1 MMRRWWRRR
10 RGEVGEPAAEE
21 AAPARGAL
29 VSEGDLIELRRH
41 VPANREAF
49 QRWYADPEIA
59 ALLRHDQEPL
69 NAVQSKGYFDTF
81 ILPLS
86 ARGWCYAI
94 HERGAGR
101 LLGTTALTDVSR
113 RAAGRSALFRIVIG
127 EKDAWGRGFG
137 TEATRLVVEEAF
149 ATHDL
154 DEVRLEVFSH
164 NPRAI
169 AAYAR
174 VGFVRTGEHVE
185 WISRRRQELRVVEM
199 ALTRDAY
206 GEALA
211 AADDE
216 PFDDEDAAD
225 RGERRAI
232 DGAARY
238 GGPNSA
244 VAEPAVDG
252 DREPAP

>member
-1 MMRRWWRRR
+1 MSEPGVEGSDPERGELVR
-10 RGEVGEPAAEE
+10 RGV
-21 AAPARGAL
+21 L
-29 VSEGDLIELRRH
+29 VELRRH

-69 NAVQSKGYFDTF
+69 TDFQSKGYFDTF

-94 HERGAGR
+94 HERDDAR
-101 LLGTTALTDVSR
+101 LLGTTALTDVTNR
-113 RAAGRSALFRIVIG
+113 PAGRSALFRIVIG
-127 EKDAWGRGFG
+127 EKDVWGRGFG
-137 TEATRLVVEEAF
+137 TEATRLAVDEAF
-149 ATHDL
+149 DRHGL

-185 WISRRRQELRVVEM
+185 WVTRRRLELRVVEM
-199 ALTRDAY
+199 ALSRDAY
-206 GEALA
+206 EA
-211 AADDE
+211 AA
-216 PFDDEDAAD
+216 EDGGALDARPALGGAAGDAIEGAD
-225 RGERRAI
+225 RAI
-232 DGAARY
+232 PSPATGGDGHPAD
-238 GGPNSA
+238 SA
-244 VAEPAVDG
+244 TT
-252 DREPAP
+252 